1 MGFPEA
7 RGKEMLFPSSSVS
20 VKDVDSWW
28 PSLPKWTDPVWQW
41 RWLRGKH
48 CWTMEWKRMT
58 AMPSISPMPALSLP
72 RLPSSGSQ
80 QIPFILFYFISW
92 PKLVWVGLL
101 SLAIEN
107 KTFLSHQVSSLC
119 LAVTAATLTTAGLGG
134 RKLGVTSRKG
144 INEAANQPLEC
155 SPGTP
160 ATTAQPTPHS
170 HGDRKRSSEP

>member
-1 MGFPEA
+1 
-7 RGKEMLFPSSSVS
+7 
-20 VKDVDSWW
+20 
-28 PSLPKWTDPVWQW
+28 
-41 RWLRGKH
+41 
-48 CWTMEWKRMT
+48 MT

-80 QIPFILFYFISW
+80 QIPFILFYFIFW

-107 KTFLSHQVSSLC
+107 KTFLSHRVSSLC
-119 LAVTAATLTTAGLGG
+119 LAVTAATLTTARLGG
-134 RKLGVTSRKG
+134 RKLGVTSRK
-144 INEAANQPLEC
+144 AANQPLEC